1 RDRHGRRDRTAVSD
15 LRSTAIALAEEIIAA
30 HPTRSRGDGDVDPA
44 SLIWLRVTLGK
55 IIGAHGFDVM
65 LARALTLAQR
75 QDTSLAHMRA
85 EPGGGF
91 TGLGPGLAQSD
102 RSLVVVLSQLF
113 ELLIRLIGEDLTRR
127 IVDDTSSDA
136 ARGSTS
142 KEPNES

>member
-1 RDRHGRRDRTAVSD
+1 MSD
-15 LRSTAIALAEEIIAA
+15 LRSTAIALAEAVIAA
-30 HPTRSRGDGDVDPA
+30 HPTRKKEGREVDPA
-44 SLIWLRVTLGK
+44 SLIWLRATLGK
-55 IIGAHGFDVM
+55 IVGVHGFDVM

-75 QDTSLAHMRA
+75 QDPSLANMRA

-102 RSLVVVLSQLF
+102 RSLVVLLSQLF

-136 ARGSTS
+136 ARGRLSGET
-142 KEPNES
+142 NES